1 MSFHKTL
8 EQYKQ
13 NEIMAHVELDDIII
27 KVTQEIWEML
37 EAKLNNNRLEVK
49 KEAWDAIVN
58 ILSASAWINILP
70 DEKYIYNRKTVSN
83 EELFLN
89 MKSRIQSIQA
99 IRKRYSRD
107 NIDKEE
113 FQRITEIFISH
124 VLSYWWVK
132 KTLEEILKVN
142 SIKFADRIN
151 SYKPDVNLKDYVNEY
166 QDFPKAPVSFKDIS
180 PLLQSP
186 ETMRYITFEFAE
198 KAQWADVIVWLDA
211 RWFLFWPMLAEMLWI
226 PFVMIRKKWKLPWET
241 INQEYSKEYWI
252 DIMEIQKDKILPW
265 QKIVLIDD
273 LLATWWTMDAAWKL
287 IEKLWWNVHKIL
299 SVVQIDDEFCTQM
312 REKYNLSRYQIE
324 SLVNYE
330 K

>member
-1 MSFHKTL
+1 MTL
-8 EQYKQ
+8 LQTIESYKK
-13 NEIMAHVELDDIII
+13 NETLAHIELDDIII
-27 KVTQEIWEML
+27 KVIQEIWEML
-37 EAKLNNNRLEVK
+37 EAKLNNNWLEVK

-124 VLSYWWVK
+124 VLSYGWVK
-132 KTLEEILKVN
+132 KSLEEIIKIN
-142 SIKFADRIN
+142 SEKFANRIDD
-151 SYKPDVNLKDYVNEY
+151 YKPKINLKNHIAEY
-166 QDFPKAPVSFKDIS
+166 QNFPKAPVSFKDIS
-180 PLLQSP
+180 PLLRSH
-186 ETMRYITFEFAE
+186 EAMRYISFEFAE
-198 KAQWADVIVWLDA
+198 KCEWADVIVGLDA
-211 RWFLFWPMLAEMLWI
+211 RGFLFWPMLSEMLWI

-252 DIMEIQKDKILPW
+252 DIMEIQEWSILPW
-265 QKIVLIDD
+265 QKVALIDD

-299 SVVQIDDEFCTQM
+299 SVVQINDEFCTQM
-312 REKYNLSRYQIE
+312 REKYNLNRYEIE
-324 SLVNYE
+324 SIIHYE